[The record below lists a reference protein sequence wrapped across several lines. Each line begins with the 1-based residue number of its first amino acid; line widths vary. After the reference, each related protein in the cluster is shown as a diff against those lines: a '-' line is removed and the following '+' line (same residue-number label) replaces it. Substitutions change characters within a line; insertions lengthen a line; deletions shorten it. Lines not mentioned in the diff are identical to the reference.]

1 MKKTL
6 LITLLLIPF
15 LGISQSKKP
24 IEGFLGIKFGST
36 KAAVLAAMKAKG
48 AVLNKTNSGI
58 NNLDFDNVKLGHRL
72 AVDFDIKFIKDKAFS
87 AVFAFK
93 AEEDPKTIEY
103 YNDLVSDIN
112 AIYGPGVPTSEFKSP
127 FKKGDGHETLAIEQ
141 GYADL
146 FTDWQ
151 SGTNSIQVS
160 ITSKLDVIVLYQD
173 DTLYAEDQA
182 AEKAKE
188 KSDF

>member
-6 LITLLLIPF
+6 LIALLLIPF
-15 LGISQSKKP
+15 LGISQSTKP

-36 KAAVLAAMKAKG
+36 KAAVLAAMKTKG

-58 NNLDFDNVKLGHRL
+58 NHLDFDNVKLGHRL
-72 AVDFDIKFIKDKAFS
+72 AVDFVIKFVKDKAYS
-87 AVFAFK
+87 AIFAFK

-103 YNDLVSDIN
+103 YNDLVGDIN
-112 AIYGPGVPTSEFKSP
+112 GIYGPGKPTSEFKSP
-127 FKKGDGHETLAIEQ
+127 FKNGDGHETLAIEQ
-141 GYADL
+141 GYANL

-151 SGTNSIQVS
+151 SGTNSIQVA
-160 ITSKLDVIVLYQD
+160 ITSKLDVLVVYQN
-173 DTLYAEDQA
+173 DTLDAEAQA

>member
-15 LGISQSKKP
+15 LGISQTLKP

-36 KAAVLAAMKAKG
+36 KAVVIAAMKAKG
-48 AVLNKTNSGI
+48 AMLNKDNSGVDH
-58 NNLDFDNVKLGHRL
+58 LDFDNVKLGHRL
-72 AVDFDIKFIKDKAFS
+72 AVDFVVKFIKDKAYS

-103 YNDLVSDIN
+103 YDGLVSDIN
-112 AIYGPGVPTSEFKSP
+112 GIYGSGTPTSEFKSP
-127 FKKGDGHETLAIEQ
+127 FKNGDGHETLAIEQ

-151 SGTNSIQVS
+151 SGTNSIQAS
-160 ITSKLDVIVLYQD
+160 ITSKLDIIVLYQN
-173 DTLYAEDQA
+173 DTLYAEAQA